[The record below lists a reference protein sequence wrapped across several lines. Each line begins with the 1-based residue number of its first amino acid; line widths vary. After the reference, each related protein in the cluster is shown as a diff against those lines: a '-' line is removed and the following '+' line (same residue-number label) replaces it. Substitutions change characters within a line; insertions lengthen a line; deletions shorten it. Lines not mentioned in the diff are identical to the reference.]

1 MQAYSQTLLALL
13 AVDLLAAMIPGP
25 NFFLVSQLALS
36 SGRKNVAATVLGIL
50 TGNVIWATAVAL
62 GLGALFAIV
71 PFLYRTLKLAGG
83 IYLIYLG
90 MKLWSEGSRAIGE
103 TRPELA
109 RNAYLR
115 GFATTMVNPKC
126 LLYFGSVFTLLL
138 RPATPASVWLVAIL
152 IVAFNTLLWYG
163 SVAALFSHER
173 ARRVCRSLHLRI
185 NRFAGAVLAGFG
197 LKLVLDSD

>member
-1 MQAYSQTLLALL
+1 MHGYSQTLLVLL
-13 AVDLLAAMIPGP
+13 AVDFLAAMTPGP

-36 SGRKNVAATVLGIL
+36 SGRKNGAATVLGIL
-50 TGNVIWATAVAL
+50 TGNIIWATAVAL
-62 GLGALFAIV
+62 GLGALFSIV

-90 MKLWSEGSRAIGE
+90 TKLWSEGNRAVEE
-103 TRPELA
+103 TQPELT
-109 RNAYLR
+109 RNAYVR
-115 GFATTMVNPKC
+115 GFTTTMVNPKC

-138 RPATPASVWLVAIL
+138 RPTTPPSVWLVAIL

-163 SVAALFSHER
+163 TVAALFSHER
-173 ARRVCRSLHLRI
+173 ARRAYRSLHVRI
-185 NRFAGAVLAGFG
+185 NRVAGGVLAGFG